1 MAEVRVGDRAPDA
14 TLVNADRQAVRLSEL
29 LGQPLVLAFFPAAF
43 SNTCTKEMCAF
54 RDGSA
59 GFDQIGARVVGIS
72 VDMPYA
78 QKAWAE
84 QHHLDFPLLSDHN
97 REAVRAFGIEDPN
110 FAKGVLP
117 GVARRSVFVLD
128 RDGRVTYRWIAEA
141 PGIEPNYTE
150 VEAAARAAGSGAG
163 LSR

>member
-1 MAEVRVGDRAPDA
+1 MAEVRVGDRAPEV
-14 TLVNADRQAVRLSEL
+14 TLVNPDRQQVRLSEL

-43 SNTCTKEMCAF
+43 SNTCTKEMCTF
-54 RDGSA
+54 RDTLH
-59 GFDQIGARVVGIS
+59 GFDDIGVRVIGIS

-84 QHHLDFPLLSDHN
+84 QHTLSFPLLSDYN
-97 REAVRAFGIEDPN
+97 REAVKAFGVEDPT

-128 RDGRVTYRWIAEA
+128 KDGTVTYRWVSDV
-141 PGIEPNYTE
+141 PSVEPNYAE
-150 VEAAARAAGSGAG
+150 VEEAARRAGAG
-163 LSR
+163 ARV